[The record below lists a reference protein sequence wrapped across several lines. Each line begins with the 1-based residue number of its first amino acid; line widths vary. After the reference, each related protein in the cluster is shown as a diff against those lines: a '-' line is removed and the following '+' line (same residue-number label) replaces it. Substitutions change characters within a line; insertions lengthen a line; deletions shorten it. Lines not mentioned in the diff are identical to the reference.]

1 MPHYDTHGAI
11 REPAQSFEERYSGG
25 FYWEYNDNGRK
36 VKVSDVHNFFQDC
49 KFDAQLEANKTGR
62 KIDIDGVFHNGESEL
77 IETVE
82 PGVME

>member
-1 MPHYDTHGAI
+1 MNFDDCGSC

-25 FYWEYNDNGRK
+25 FYWEYRTKEILHRSIHHTDLNRCQHRAQIRANRCVHK
-36 VKVSDVHNFFQDC
+36 V
-49 KFDAQLEANKTGR
+49 
-62 KIDIDGVFHNGESEL
+62 DIMGILHNGESEL

>member
-1 MPHYDTHGAI
+1 MNFDDCGSC
-11 REPAQSFEERYSGG
+11 REPVQANEERYSGG

-77 IETVE
+77 IVTVE